1 MPSTACARKKELAAG
16 PSTSREKLSTAE
28 CGIKRDLA
36 GPGGPIPLD
45 PRWTDPL
52 ALSRAVRGGRNRHDH
67 GAGWSRVSIV
77 CSTVEER
84 LARIGKAIDEVAAA
98 AGTGAG
104 LDDLAARLAHIWSMV
119 ADVDPVLA
127 GRLRGYTS
135 GTD

>member
-1 MPSTACARKKELAAG
+1 
-16 PSTSREKLSTAE
+16 
-28 CGIKRDLA
+28 
-36 GPGGPIPLD
+36 
-45 PRWTDPL
+45 
-52 ALSRAVRGGRNRHDH
+52 
-67 GAGWSRVSIV
+67 V